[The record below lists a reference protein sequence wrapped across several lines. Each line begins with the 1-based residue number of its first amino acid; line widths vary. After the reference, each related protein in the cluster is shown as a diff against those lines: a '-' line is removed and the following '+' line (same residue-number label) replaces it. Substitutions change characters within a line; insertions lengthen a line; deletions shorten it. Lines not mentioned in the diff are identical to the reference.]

1 MKIKVDFLFQ
11 WAPGWSNFESVIA
24 ALQKDGN
31 FICRVL
37 LLPFHNSGQQDP
49 DNPQARAFLEARN
62 IAWIWH
68 EDDDYLTYRPDVVF
82 VQNPYDFTRPER
94 FSCRML
100 AQNRIRYAYIPYGLD
115 VGEGETNLR
124 FQYNM
129 DCHNL
134 ASWIFVR
141 SAQHKKLYREYCRA
155 GNKHVHVTGHPKFD
169 SVALWRKP
177 PTQSGRK
184 VLLWTPHFV
193 EGEQTGWSTFVH
205 YCDTL
210 LYIAM
215 TYPIE
220 LIVRPHPLFVPRL
233 KAFGGQAVEM
243 FSRLVNY
250 AASCDNIRLDL
261 DPSYDRAFAE
271 ADALLADAGSF
282 LLEFLPTQKPILYL
296 THDTCLGLNKS
307 ASFVK
312 KSYQVATNAQD
323 IDDFVNMVI
332 AGEDTHKEKR
342 MAALRENFF
351 VPPVS
356 AGDEICQV
364 LRRAFERR
372 IARETRVVGDEEM
385 KIDRQ
390 AVLTFFESRAQHSD
404 RDNHLTMTMYQSAEL
419 AAQRDAHEK
428 ALILPLL
435 ALTADAR
442 LLDIG
447 CGNGRWYGA
456 LREGSVR
463 YTGVDFSPSLIAIAQ
478 EKYAD
483 CPASAFHVMKANDIS
498 PALVPPDS
506 PGFTHVIIS
515 GVLIY
520 LNNDEV
526 TETFSRLAEITVP
539 GAIIYLREPVAVR
552 ERLTL
557 KGHWSAELNSHYSAI
572 YRTPEALL
580 ALIAA
585 SDERLPFEL
594 LKADEMY
601 PARFNNRTETQQR
614 YFIFRRK

>member
-31 FICRVL
+31 FICRVV
-37 LLPFHNSGQQDP
+37 LLPFHNSGQQDF
-49 DNPQARAFLEARN
+49 DNPQARTFLEERN
-62 IAWIWH
+62 IAWVWH
-68 EDDDYLTYRPDVVF
+68 EEYDYLTYRPDVVF

-94 FSCRML
+94 FSCRTL
-100 AQNRIRYAYIPYGLD
+100 AKNRIRYAYIPYGLD

-124 FQYNM
+124 FQYDM

-141 SAQHKKLYREYCRA
+141 SSQHKKLYKEYCRS

-169 SVALWRKP
+169 SVALWHKP
-177 PTQSGRK
+177 AGQGDRK

-193 EGEQTGWSTFVH
+193 EGEQTGWSTFIH

-210 LYIAM
+210 LYVAM
-215 TYPIE
+215 AYPVE
-220 LIVRPHPLFVPRL
+220 LIVRPHPLFIPRL
-233 KAFGGQAVEM
+233 KAFGGRAVEM

-250 AASCDNIRLDL
+250 AASHDNIRIDL
-261 DPSYDRAFAE
+261 DASYDRSFAE

-282 LLEFLPTQKPILYL
+282 LLEFLPTQKPILFL
-296 THDTCLGLNKS
+296 THETCFGLNKS

-312 KSYQVATNAQD
+312 NSYRVASKAQD
-323 IDDFVNMVI
+323 IDDFVKMVV
-332 AGEDTHKEKR
+332 AGEDTHREKR
-342 MAALRENFF
+342 MTALRENFF
-351 VPPVS
+351 IPSVS
-356 AGDEICQV
+356 AGDEICRV

-390 AVLTFFESRAQHSD
+390 AVLTFFESRAQHPQQN
-404 RDNHLTMTMYQSAEL
+404 NHLTMTMYQSAGL

-428 ALILPLL
+428 ALILPQL

-447 CGNGRWYGA
+447 CGNGRWYDA
-456 LREGSVR
+456 LRGHSVR

-483 CPASAFHVMKANDIS
+483 CPDSAFHVMKANDIS
-498 PALVPPDS
+498 PLLVSQDC
-506 PGFTHVIIS
+506 PGFSHVIIS

-526 TETFSRLAEITVP
+526 TETFRRLAEITLL
-539 GAIIYLREPVAVR
+539 GAIIYLREPVATQ

-557 KGHWSAELNSHYSAI
+557 KGHWSEELNSHYSAI

-585 SDERLPFEL
+585 SDVSQPFEL
-594 LKADEMY
+594 QKADDMY
-601 PARFNNRTETQQR
+601 PESFNNRKETQQR
-614 YFIFRRK
+614 YFIFKRK